1 MSKVVLVT
9 GGSGYFGNLL
19 VRQLCDDGY
28 FVRIF
33 GKFWF
38 QVWFMCANLNTI
50 LDLTEPEIVPNN
62 AKYIK
67 GNLCEPE
74 QLSEAMVDC
83 ELVFHTASAGMSGA
97 GQLNKS
103 ICEKVNVEGTQ

>member
-33 GKFWF
+33 GKFSVNF
-38 QVWFMCANLNTI
+38 DLCALI
-50 LDLTEPEIVPNN
+50 
-62 AKYIK
+62 
-67 GNLCEPE
+67 
-74 QLSEAMVDC
+74 
-83 ELVFHTASAGMSGA
+83 
-97 GQLNKS
+97 
-103 ICEKVNVEGTQ
+103 

>member
-33 GKFWF
+33 GKSQLVLIFRILIF
-38 QVWFMCANLNTI
+38 AN
-50 LDLTEPEIVPNN
+50 
-62 AKYIK
+62 YIFK
-67 GNLCEPE
+67 N
-74 QLSEAMVDC
+74 
-83 ELVFHTASAGMSGA
+83 
-97 GQLNKS
+97 
-103 ICEKVNVEGTQ
+103 